1 MKTSARFNV
10 SVRSTQRLIGL
21 VMLVGLVL
29 AVAACAPAA
38 APPEVV
44 TEEVPA
50 MEETT
55 GYMPWSPVWRE
66 RPALAASSSKAES
79 QVLRWG
85 TYYAQRYPYPF
96 ETSGGYAVSGMLNMA
111 FETLFWM
118 NPDGTLEGRLAESY
132 STSDDETVWTIKV
145 KPGIQAVGGEPF
157 TAEDVKKSI
166 ELHASPNTGSRG
178 TTYARFIKGYD
189 AMRAE
194 ENPATELEGITVID
208 DLTVEIEL
216 TAPFRDFGAILSL
229 PHRFLMAE
237 TSHYKPPTEGETPW
251 FVGHGATGPFMI
263 ATEPK
268 WAGPSEPDSFEVVP
282 NPNWRG
288 DAPELERVVLKY
300 FADPQTALIAYE
312 NDEYDVSEK
321 YGPLEA
327 AELLEPGRVTSNE
340 MFPFQYEV
348 SRSFY
353 IARDIPPMDDV
364 NVRQALAH
372 AVDFKIIADTLLRGM
387 WQPAC
392 QLIPMGW
399 PGYIDGECH
408 TPKYDPELARQLI
421 SESKYG
427 SVENMPQI
435 RLHVGEAG
443 FGGQVGHL
451 SRIAQAMQQYW
462 KQNLGLEVV
471 IERSRDVFRANP
483 ELYQIVRRSYAAR
496 YPGLSAVCE
505 NADPNGTYN
514 RSRAES
520 WGPPEAEEL
529 CFTADTTM
537 DLAEAIPM
545 YQEAGRQFFADVYS
559 IGHFTEPAYMLVK
572 PWVSDWDSLFG
583 SLDHGVRDPESL
595 FIAEH

>member
-1 MKTSARFNV
+1 MKAFRKSKVA
-10 SVRSTQRLIGL
+10 IGL
-21 VMLVGLVL
+21 LTLLAL
-29 AVAACAPAA
+29 AVTAGCAPAA
-38 APPEVV
+38 GGPAAPAEAQMSES
-44 TEEVPA
+44 TS
-50 MEETT
+50 
-55 GYMPWSPVWRE
+55 YMPWSPVWRE
-66 RPALAASSSKAES
+66 RPALAADTARADE

-85 TYYAQRYPYPF
+85 TYYGQRYPYPF

-118 NPDGTLEGRLAESY
+118 NEDGTLEGRLAEGFSA
-132 STSDDETVWTIKV
+132 SEDETVWTITLKE
-145 KPGIQAVGGEPF
+145 GIVAADGEPF
-157 TAEDVKKSI
+157 TAEDVKMSI

-208 DLTVEIEL
+208 DLTVQIEL
-216 TAPFRDFGAILSL
+216 TQPFRDFAAILSL

-237 TSHYKPPTEGETPW
+237 TSHYSPPAEDEAPW

-263 ATEPK
+263 ATEPT
-268 WAGPSEPDSFEVVP
+268 WVGPSEPESFELVP

-288 DAPELERVVLKY
+288 DTPILEKVVLKY
-300 FADPQTALIAYE
+300 YSDPQTALIAYE

-327 AELLEPGRVTSNE
+327 AELLEPGRATSEE

-353 IARDIPPMDDV
+353 IARDLPPMDDTK
-364 NVRQALAH
+364 VRQALA
-372 AVDFKIIADTLLRGM
+372 
-387 WQPAC
+387 
-392 QLIPMGW
+392 
-399 PGYIDGECH
+399 
-408 TPKYDPELARQLI
+408 RQLI
-421 SESKYG
+421 AESSYG
-427 SVENMPQI
+427 SAENIPQI
-435 RLHVGEAG
+435 RMHVGEAG

-451 SRIAQAMQQYW
+451 TRIAQAMQQYW

-471 IERSRDVFRANP
+471 IERSRDVFMANP

-505 NADPNGTYN
+505 NASPIGTYN

-520 WGPPEAEEL
+520 WGPPDAEEL
-529 CFTADTTM
+529 CMTADSTM

-545 YQEAGRQFFADVYS
+545 YQEAGRQFFEDVYS

-572 PWVSDWDSLFG
+572 PWVSDWNSLFG
-583 SLDHGVRDPESL
+583 SLDHGVRNPEHL
-595 FIAEH
+595 FIAAR

>member
-1 MKTSARFNV
+1 MKTFKIAALNGGGIK
-10 SVRSTQRLIGL
+10 SVNILMGLLIL
-21 VMLVGLVL
+21 VAL
-29 AVAACAPAA
+29 ALAAACAPAPAPSQA
-38 APPEVV
+38 AQVEAPE
-44 TEEVPA
+44 A
-50 MEETT
+50 AA
-55 GYMPWSPVWRE
+55 YMPWSPVWRE
-66 RPALAASSSKAES
+66 RPALSADTTKAET

-85 TYYAQRYPYPF
+85 TYYGQSYPYPF
-96 ETSGGYAVSGMLNMA
+96 ETSAGYAVSGMLNMA

-118 NPDGTLEGRLAESY
+118 NPDGMLEGRLAESF
-132 STSDDETVWTIKV
+132 SASEDATVWTIKL
-145 KPGIQAVGGEPF
+145 KAGIQAADGEPF

-178 TTYARFIKGYD
+178 TTYARFIQGYD

-194 ENPATELEGITVID
+194 ENPATELEGVRVVD

-216 TAPFRDFGAILSL
+216 TKPFRDFGAILAL

-237 TSHYKPPTEGETPW
+237 TSHYRPPAEGEMPW

-268 WAGPSEPDSFEVVP
+268 WVGPTEPGSFELVP
-282 NPNWRG
+282 NPYWRG
-288 DAPELERVVLKY
+288 DAPVLEKVMLKY

-312 NDEYDVSEK
+312 NDEYDISEK

-327 AELLEPGRVTSNE
+327 AELLEPGRPTSDE
-340 MFPFQYEV
+340 MWPFQYEV

-353 IARDIPPMDDV
+353 IARDLAPVDDV
-364 NVRQALAH
+364 KVRQALAH
-372 AVDFKIIADTLLRGM
+372 AIDFKVIADTLLRGM

-392 QLIPMGW
+392 QLIPLGW
-399 PGYIDGECH
+399 PGFIEGECH
-408 TPKYDPELARQLI
+408 TPTYDPELARQLI

-435 RLHVGEAG
+435 RLHVGESG

-451 SRIAQAMQQYW
+451 TRIAQAMQQYW

-496 YPGLSAVCE
+496 YPGLSSVCE
-505 NADPNGTYN
+505 NADPMGTYN
-514 RSRAES
+514 RSRADS
-520 WGPPEAEEL
+520 WGPPAAEEL
-529 CFTADTTM
+529 CLKADTTM
-537 DLAEAIPM
+537 DLEEAIPL

-572 PWVSDWDSLFG
+572 PWVSEWDSLFG
-583 SLDHGVRDPESL
+583 SLDHGVRNPEHL
-595 FIAEH
+595 FIAEQ

>member
-1 MKTSARFNV
+1 MKAFRKSKF
-10 SVRSTQRLIGL
+10 LIGL
-21 VMLVGLVL
+21 IVFLAL
-29 AVAACAPAA
+29 AVSAACAPPAGAPAGPAA
-38 APPEVV
+38 EAQ
-44 TEEVPA
+44 
-50 MEETT
+50 MSETT
-55 GYMPWSPVWRE
+55 SYMPWSPVWRE
-66 RPALAASSSKAES
+66 RPALAADTARADE

-85 TYYAQRYPYPF
+85 TYYGQRYPYPF

-118 NPDGTLEGRLAESY
+118 NEDGTLEGRLAEGFTASE
-132 STSDDETVWTIKV
+132 DETVWTITV
-145 KPGIQAVGGEPF
+145 KEGIVAADGEPF

-208 DLTVEIEL
+208 DLTVQIEL
-216 TAPFRDFGAILSL
+216 TQPFRDFAAILSL

-237 TSHYKPPTEGETPW
+237 TSHYRPPAEDETPW

-263 ATEPK
+263 ATEPM
-268 WAGPSEPDSFEVVP
+268 WVGPSEPDSFELVP

-288 DAPELERVVLKY
+288 DAPILEKVILKY
-300 FADPQTALIAYE
+300 YSDPQTALIAYE

-327 AELLEPGRVTSNE
+327 AELLEPGRATSAE

-353 IARDIPPMDDV
+353 IARDLPPMDDTK
-364 NVRQALAH
+364 VRQALAH
-372 AVDFKIIADTLLRGM
+372 AVDFKVIADTLLRGM

-399 PGYIDGECH
+399 PGFIDGECH
-408 TPKYDPELARQLI
+408 TPSYDPELARQLLA
-421 SESKYG
+421 ESSYG
-427 SVENMPQI
+427 SAENIPQI
-435 RLHVGEAG
+435 RMHVGEAG

-451 SRIAQAMQQYW
+451 TRIAQAMQQYW
-462 KQNLGLEVV
+462 KQNLGIEVI
-471 IERSRDVFRANP
+471 IERSRDVFLANP

-505 NADPNGTYN
+505 NASPIGTYN

-529 CFTADTTM
+529 CMTADSTM

-572 PWVSDWDSLFG
+572 PWVSDWNSLFG
-583 SLDHGVRDPESL
+583 SLDHGVRNPEHL
-595 FIAEH
+595 FIAAR